1 MKREQNIE
9 IISAFS
15 AMFYVLWIILMIMNW
30 WRIVLEKWLVNIRRE
45 TLFLAIVRNSYHLKF
60 PTCRKQDSNL
70 RRIRIQALLN
80 EDMQ

>member
-30 WRIVLEKWLVNIRRE
+30 WRIVLEKWLVSIRRE